1 MSKKKETFKPVVWNG
16 FTTRYLIGDHGT
28 VFNTKTGKAMK
39 CHYNYAG
46 YLFVGLTVK
55 KIHISIGVHR
65 LVAMMFIPNPENKP
79 EVNHIDAVRD
89 NNCVE
94 NLEWVTHQE
103 NVDHAKKL
111 GHIKIVKVDDKT
123 AHLICKMF
131 VNGMDI
137 TEISNITGI
146 KSHIVRGIKEGKYCK
161 EISKK
166 YKIPEIKPCFRLTA
180 AQVQQICDLR
190 FKGLDYPEIAR
201 EVKLSVET
209 VRSIFKT
216 NYWSRI
222 VGQYVY
228 PSAAYN
234 RFNGIRKTVDDLLI
248 KGINA
253 DEIIDKVGTSLF
265 SRAEL
270 LKFIS
275 RRRVYLHKHG
285 HPEVETLDTRKWKHL
300 YAPIEKM
307 LLDGLDTKTTF
318 RIISGIVGNN
328 SQDIRNVVYKRVKSL
343 KKRGLLPEWK

>member
-1 MSKKKETFKPVVWNG
+1 MSKKKETFKPLIWNG
-16 FTTRYLIGDHGT
+16 FTTHYLVGDHGT
-28 VFNTKTGKAMK
+28 VFNTKKGKVMK
-39 CHYNYAG
+39 PRYNNNG
-46 YLFVGLTVK
+46 YVFIALRIK
-55 KIHISIGVHR
+55 KIQIHIGVHR
-65 LVAMMFIPNPENKP
+65 LVAMVFIPNPENKP
-79 EVNHIDAVRD
+79 EVNHIDTVRD
-89 NNCVE
+89 NNYVG

-103 NVDHAKKL
+103 NMDHAKKI
-111 GHIKIVKVDDKT
+111 GHITTTVKVDDKT

-137 TEISNITGI
+137 AEISNITGV
-146 KSHIVRGIKEGKYCK
+146 KYHIVRGIKEGRYCTK
-161 EISKK
+161 ISKK
-166 YKIPEIKPCFRLTA
+166 YKMPEIKHCSRLTA

-190 FKGLDYPEIAR
+190 FKGLGYPEIAR

-209 VRSIFKT
+209 VQSVFKT
-216 NYWSRI
+216 TYWSRI

-228 PSAAYN
+228 PSSAYN

-248 KGINA
+248 KGKNA

-285 HPEVETLDTRKWKHL
+285 HPEVETLDTGKWKHL

-318 RIISGIVGNN
+318 RIISGIIGNN
-328 SQDIRNVVYKRVKSL
+328 SQDIRNVIYKRVKSL
-343 KKRGLLPEWK
+343 KKRGLLPD